1 MDKSADGLAR
11 FQRKWPAAPGRA
23 LVVGSKQYD
32 EKADRRRLYEDAV
45 GVDLEDG
52 PGVDWVHDM
61 EQHLPACLGVFDH
74 VDCVSVLEHVRRP
87 WKMAESIEACLSDGG
102 SILIS
107 VPFVWRPHAYPS
119 DFWRMTAEAL
129 PVLFPRVEWLARRY
143 LINGKFRKVIP
154 ALGGAGG
161 PYLARTELLA
171 YGVKVRP

>member
-1 MDKSADGLAR
+1 MDKSLAGMAK
-11 FQRKWPAAPGRA
+11 FQRKWRPMPGRA

-32 EKADRRRLYEDAV
+32 DKADRRKLYPYGF

-52 PGVDWVHDM
+52 HGVDFVHDM
-61 EQHLPACLGVFDH
+61 EEPLPEYLGRFEH

-154 ALGGAGG
+154 SLGGAGG